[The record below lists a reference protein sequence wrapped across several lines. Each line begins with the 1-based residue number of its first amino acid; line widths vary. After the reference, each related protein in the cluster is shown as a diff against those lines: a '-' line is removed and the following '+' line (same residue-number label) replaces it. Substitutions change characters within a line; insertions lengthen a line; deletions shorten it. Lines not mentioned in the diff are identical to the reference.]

1 MSGVTSYGI
10 HIEIEKCIEGMVRLS
25 DLRGDFYVLDREKH
39 REVGNNTGKVISLG
53 DKVKIEVLNAS
64 KESKEIDFML
74 IEE

>member
-1 MSGVTSYGI
+1 V
-10 HIEIEKCIEGMVRLS
+10 
-25 DLRGDFYVLDREKH
+25 
-39 REVGNNTGKVISLG
+39 VGNNTGKVISLG